1 MSSAVSYEP
10 EDEVDDV
17 LDNNPFQEPIEP
29 TTTNSTDNENENEN
43 GHGNVNEE
51 ESTQQPDTDNEEQ
64 QKAKEKKRKEMLEKL
79 LPERFATGQKYQLI
93 TKVSGLERV
102 GSSAN
107 KRDNPTII
115 FDVTTDLPTFRK
127 KSHKKVRKTIEEF
140 RYLFKYLNAAVPES
154 FIPSLPPTYT
164 HFGIN
169 TKDDYKKVVSNF
181 QLWFDRISSNPLIL
195 QNEELAFFIE
205 CDFDTYYPVNQ
216 YKSPISGLKRKTM
229 KQFAPPYDE
238 FTELAEFRP
247 LIKSIYT
254 HCDAIQEKLLKV
266 SRVRKAL
273 VEDENLYGKC
283 FVEINDNNSLY
294 RRYGHVMTT
303 VGDIDSIIASLDMAT
318 LYDGLTWVVR
328 DTYVVKESLT
338 NRHFLMKEL
347 IKAQGETKTKQEQVR
362 KIRTRRDN
370 SPLKVE
376 EATRSLRAAHDY
388 ETELSKKLNRVTQ
401 NMLIERKQWL
411 KWYDDWFRSSVRSYV
426 LKRIEYERKKLTLL
440 ERVRTEVRKADPNG
454 GLSRLG
460 RPHVRKHMQQE
471 QVDSEPGSQ
480 SQSLLGDSWTGDHR
494 VRNQDDLSKF
504 LTTEF
509 DITLNEEERHQESLD
524 AKNAA
529 SLLGTT
535 TF

>member
-1 MSSAVSYEP
+1 MSSAIPYEP
-10 EDEVDDV
+10 EDDIDDV
-17 LDNNPFQEPIEP
+17 LDNNPFQEPIVRESNEQ
-29 TTTNSTDNENENEN
+29 TEVNSSNHNDNNENANEAS
-43 GHGNVNEE
+43 EE
-51 ESTQQPDTDNEEQ
+51 EERA
-64 QKAKEKKRKEMLEKL
+64 AKEKKHKEMLESL
-79 LPERFATGQKYQLI
+79 LPERFHNSKFNLI
-93 TKVSGLERV
+93 TKVTGLERV
-102 GSSAN
+102 GSSTN

-115 FDVTTDLPTFRK
+115 FDATTNLPTFRK
-127 KSHKKVRKTIEEF
+127 KAHKNVRKSMEEF
-140 RYLFKYLNAAVPES
+140 KYLFKYLNAAVPES

-181 QLWFDRISSNPLIL
+181 QMWFDRISKNPLIL
-195 QNEELAFFIE
+195 ANEEVAFFVE
-205 CDFDTYYPVNQ
+205 CDFDTYYPVNN
-216 YKSPISGLKRKTM
+216 YKSPISGLKRKTL

-238 FTELAEFRP
+238 YTELAEFRP

-254 HCDAIQEKLLKV
+254 HCDQIQEKVLKV

-283 FVEINDNNSLY
+283 FVEINEHHPLY
-294 RRYGHVMTT
+294 KRYGHVMTT
-303 VGDIDSIIASLDMAT
+303 VGDVDSIIASLDMAT
-318 LYDGLTWVVR
+318 LYDGLTWIVR

-347 IKAQGETKTKQEQVR
+347 INAQSQLKQKQEQVR

-376 EATRSLRAAHDY
+376 EATRSLRLAHDY
-388 ETELSKKLNRVTQ
+388 ETELTKKLNRVTQ
-401 NMLIERKQWL
+401 NMLIERKEWL
-411 KWYDDWFRSSVRSYV
+411 QWYDNWFRSSVRSYV

-440 ERVRTEVRKADPNG
+440 ERVRSEVRKADPNG

-460 RPHVRKHMQQE
+460 RSKLRDEEGRP
-471 QVDSEPGSQ
+471 
-480 SQSLLGDSWTGDHR
+480 SQSLGGDSWTGDHR
-494 VRNQDDLSKF
+494 VRNQDDLKRF
-504 LTTEF
+504 LSTEF
-509 DITLNEEERHQESLD
+509 DDTLTEDHAETPTKDTLD
-524 AKNAA
+524 ARSAA